1 MYIYQAG
8 NYITEITA
16 TRSNS
21 SYTHAYYY
29 DTAASGGT
37 ASPNLNGSASYKF
50 SSGST
55 GIYSASNVP
64 TGVT

>member
-8 NYITEITA
+8 NYVTEITA

-29 DTAASGGT
+29 DTAADFEIE
-37 ASPNLNGSASYKF
+37 KF
-50 SSGST
+50 AGRFLHLLSEEMKLKKK
-55 GIYSASNVP
+55 NNNP
-64 TGVT
+64 